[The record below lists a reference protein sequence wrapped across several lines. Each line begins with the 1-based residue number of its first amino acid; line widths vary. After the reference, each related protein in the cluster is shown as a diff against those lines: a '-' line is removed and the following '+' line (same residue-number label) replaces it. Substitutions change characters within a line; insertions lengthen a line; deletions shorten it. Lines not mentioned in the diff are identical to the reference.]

1 MQCHCKI
8 TISTFQQVHSEHC
21 SQWFFSTISAFF
33 IQFQLLWAHSFF
45 CIQLLERWNVIIY
58 ETSIIKLNNKKAVD
72 KKTKICAYNCGWL
85 MKESNKAAQG
95 PYQFFFIWCAR
106 NASWYAMN
114 RWISNKKTGCEI
126 AWSLW
131 LFTIYAVNL
140 FSTAIDSTSV
150 ILCDKIK
157 IKSSEF
163 HISSSFFHWL
173 PMIDLNP
180 SSQNEMAILWR
191 REKIDSQK

>member
-1 MQCHCKI
+1 MI
-8 TISTFQQVHSEHC
+8 FFDNLISV
-21 SQWFFSTISAFF
+21 FF

-45 CIQLLERWNVIIY
+45 LYSTTWTMECHYLWNIY
-58 ETSIIKLNNKKAVD
+58 YQIEYKKAVD

-114 RWISNKKTGCEI
+114 RWISNKTTGCEI

-163 HISSSFFHWL
+163 HISSSFFF
-173 PMIDLNP
+173 IGC
-180 SSQNEMAILWR
+180 LW
-191 REKIDSQK
+191 ST